1 MNLYGFVTDS
11 NEYDYYSAE
20 GKSVRKTLLKTPVA
34 NARISSTYGMRTNP
48 VYGYESF
55 HKGLDFA
62 APLNSPIL
70 ASGSGTVEL
79 AGWFDI
85 YGNCI
90 ILRHNNGYKTLY
102 GHMNAYGKGIKKGVR
117 VKQGQVI
124 GYIGSTGMS
133 TGPHLH
139 YEVILNDVKINPASV
154 KSPPERNL
162 TKNEMERF
170 TKRKAQI
177 DELFENLKKKD

>member
-1 MNLYGFVTDS
+1 
-11 NEYDYYSAE
+11 
-20 GKSVRKTLLKTPVA
+20 
-34 NARISSTYGMRTNP
+34 
-48 VYGYESF
+48 
-55 HKGLDFA
+55 
-62 APLNSPIL
+62 
-70 ASGSGTVEL
+70 VEL

-90 ILRHNNGYKTLY
+90 ILRHSNGYKTLY

-117 VKQGQVI
+117 VKQGQII
-124 GYIGSTGMS
+124 GYIGTTGMS

-139 YEVILNDVKINPASV
+139 YEVIFNDVKINPASV

-162 TKNEMERF
+162 TKNELERF
-170 TKRKAQI
+170 NRRKAQV